1 LVWLLHTW
9 PQRDFTVFQLS
20 FVQIQRD
27 SPEYVLYGNS
37 LSGIQIELPST
48 WFYKVNYTLVS
59 ILYPTENKPS
69 NNGVYTTLTT
79 SVFENENAS
88 TNLNQAQIA
97 QLSIQTVNGSL
108 SNFRVDKYNITM
120 ISGIS
125 ASEILYLERHLEEM
139 MQRVY
144 WYW

>member
-1 LVWLLHTW
+1 
-9 PQRDFTVFQLS
+9 
-20 FVQIQRD
+20 
-27 SPEYVLYGNS
+27 
-37 LSGIQIELPST
+37 
-48 WFYKVNYTLVS
+48 LVS
-59 ILYPTENKPS
+59 IFYLKENKPS

-79 SVFENENAS
+79 SAFENENAS
-88 TNLNQAQIA
+88 NNLNQAQIA

-144 WYW
+144 

>member
-1 LVWLLHTW
+1 
-9 PQRDFTVFQLS
+9 
-20 FVQIQRD
+20 
-27 SPEYVLYGNS
+27 
-37 LSGIQIELPST
+37 
-48 WFYKVNYTLVS
+48 LVS

-79 SVFENENAS
+79 SAFENENAS
-88 TNLNQAQIA
+88 NNLNQAQIA

-144 WYW
+144 